1 MKIKYLSIDILIFW
15 FNKFHPITLVLGQLP
30 LRKIAPDPNVNP
42 YPDPNRGGGEKFSSA
57 TIYYYFFSLM
67 ALVITEQPQQVSGS
81 D

>member
-42 YPDPNRGGGEKFSSA
+42 YPDPNRGGEKFSSA

>member
-42 YPDPNRGGGEKFSSA
+42 YPDPNQGGGGREIFLGNNLLL
-57 TIYYYFFSLM
+57 FFFIDGISYN
-67 ALVITEQPQQVSGS
+67 
-81 D
+81 